1 MMRPQL
7 LSLALVIVAMTAVDV
22 LGQGNKPRE
31 LAPGVLNVIPLA
43 VDTADSQT
51 LRMPLPD
58 LDAKQ
63 YTPHTFSSAKTLYGS
78 TRDVVLFRDVWQYE
92 FAFVGGLRQI
102 ELDIPLAD
110 GKVAKKNVWY
120 LVYRVRNIGKTVSYD
135 KITDQLAGTDRHE
148 IVYDRSELDPST
160 LPGRFFPVFTLVG
173 WVHEDPQSGNYE
185 RVEYQDSVLPT
196 AVRQIQLEEDE
207 RRHLLD
213 SVEMARTQLPL
224 AEGKSDGGVW
234 GVATWINV
242 DPRINYVSL
251 RVQGLTNAYRIVNNV
266 DGSKSFRFR
275 ELQLNFF
282 RPGDIRHEALDRI
295 SRGIPL
301 VDSPQEQVEIAQRY
315 ELPGPLFQ
323 IYETVNE
330 HDQELKFEADSQI
343 NLETFLSPMA
353 ITLDEAKLPEL
364 LAKGF
369 AEIGVSVPAD
379 AAVEPLV
386 PGAKWGLSVDSRRF
400 DIQLNPQFWDRLGD
414 GIRLIR
420 DLDHLWIYR

>member
-1 MMRPQL
+1 MMRPRL
-7 LSLALVIVAMTAVDV
+7 LSLALVLVALTAGVAM
-22 LGQGNKPRE
+22 GQANKPRE
-31 LAPGVLNVIPLA
+31 LAPGVLKVVPLA

-63 YTPHTFSSAKTLYGS
+63 YAPHTFSSARTLYGS
-78 TRDVVLFRDVWQYE
+78 TRDVVLFRDIWQYE

-102 ELDIPLAD
+102 ELDLPLAD
-110 GKVAKKNVWY
+110 GKIAKKNVWY

-160 LPGRFFPVFTLVG
+160 LPGRFFPMFELVG
-173 WVHEDPQSGNYE
+173 WVNNPQTGDYQ
-185 RVEYQDSVLPT
+185 RIEYPDSVLPS
-196 AVRQIQLEEDE
+196 AVRQIQIEEDE
-207 RRHLLD
+207 QRQLLD
-213 SVEMARTQLPL
+213 SIEMARTQLPQ

-234 GVATWINV
+234 GVATWVNV
-242 DPRINYVSL
+242 DPRIDYVSL
-251 RVQGLTNAYRIVNNV
+251 RVKGLTNADRIVHNA

-295 SRGIPL
+295 SKGIPL
-301 VDSPQEQVEIAQRY
+301 VDSPKEQVEIAQRY

-330 HDQELKFEADSQI
+330 HDQELKFEADSQV
-343 NLETFLSPMA
+343 NLETFISPLA
-353 ITLDEAKLPEL
+353 ITLDEAKLPES

-379 AAVEPLV
+379 ATVAPLI
-386 PGAKWGLSVDSRRF
+386 PGAKWGLTVDSRRF
-400 DIQLNPQFWDRLGD
+400 DIQLNPQFWERLGD
-414 GIRLIR
+414 GIRLIQ